1 MHDDAGQ
8 GLLIDVRGEH
18 LADLLSMI
26 HAHGAG
32 TALDKILST
41 NFSSNGF
48 NNYIDGN
55 SFNNSI
61 G

>member
-8 GLLIDVRGEH
+8 GLLMDVRGEDIAA
-18 LADLLSMI
+18 LMSAVRASEMK
-26 HAHGAG
+26 
-32 TALDKILST
+32 TALDRVLSS